1 MSLPCKIIYY
11 ITRKLIN
18 KASNGDVIFSSRVTI
33 SSTHNGWVF
42 VVSPDSLKFK
52 HWNWIQITLSGGFLH
67 KKPFFYK
74 LPDNAWFTYF
84 LSVFPR
90 LSSKIKTSQW
100 YTQFGSPICRIT
112 KLEVL
117 QLLFYWR
124 YIPQFAESRNL
135 KSHKFWSTEGIYTW
149 NFRQAALTIT
159 PLDGPSFVGYRF
171 LMDVEVTKWNPKK

>member
-1 MSLPCKIIYY
+1 MVMLFFLVAWLFLQPIM
-11 ITRKLIN
+11 
-18 KASNGDVIFSSRVTI
+18 AEF
-33 SSTHNGWVF
+33 F

-52 HWNWIQITLSGGFLH
+52 HWNWIQITLTGGFLY
-67 KKPFFYK
+67 KKPFFISFPIMHG
-74 LPDNAWFTYF
+74 LHIFSVYF
-84 LSVFPR
+84 LGYQAR
-90 LSSKIKTSQW
+90 LKPASDTQSGSS
-100 YTQFGSPICRIT
+100 ICRIT

-124 YIPQFAESRNL
+124 YIPQFAESRDL

>member
-11 ITRKLIN
+11 ITRKRVN

-100 YTQFGSPICRIT
+100 YSIWILDLQNYETWSLTASVLLKVYTPVCRIT
-112 KLEVL
+112 KLEV
-117 QLLFYWR
+117 
-124 YIPQFAESRNL
+124 P
-135 KSHKFWSTEGIYTW
+135 
-149 NFRQAALTIT
+149 
-159 PLDGPSFVGYRF
+159 
-171 LMDVEVTKWNPKK
+171 

>member
-1 MSLPCKIIYY
+1 MVMLFFLVAWLFLQPIM
-11 ITRKLIN
+11 
-18 KASNGDVIFSSRVTI
+18 AEF
-33 SSTHNGWVF
+33 F

-149 NFRQAALTIT
+149 NFRQAALTIM
-159 PLDGPSFVGYRF
+159 PLDGPSLLGIASPW
-171 LMDVEVTKWNPKK
+171 TSKWQKETRKNKVSGAWSHETNMNRNII

>member
-11 ITRKLIN
+11 ITRKRVN

-52 HWNWIQITLSGGFLH
+52 HWNWIQITLTGGFLY
-67 KKPFFYK
+67 KKPFFISFPIMHG
-74 LPDNAWFTYF
+74 LHIFSVYF
-84 LSVFPR
+84 LGYQAR
-90 LSSKIKTSQW
+90 LKPASDTQSGSS
-100 YTQFGSPICRIT
+100 ICRIT